1 MDKSNGVLKG
11 AYLSKQR
18 ELSKLVRK
26 AKRNYARTNQL
37 KLLEDQRKK
46 PSAFWQYIKRLDS
59 APHVTLPNSIE
70 NSEGR
75 LVENPIEVRE
85 EWKSY
90 FKKLLNPTTCTSDH
104 NISDDPPPP
113 QRSTLVQEDSLKFLN
128 EEISLEQL

>member
-26 AKRNYARTNQL
+26 VKRNYARTNQL
-37 KLLEDQRKK
+37 KLLEDQRKN
-46 PSAFWQYIKRLDS
+46 PSAFRQYI
-59 APHVTLPNSIE
+59 PNSIE

-85 EWKSY
+85 EWKCY
-90 FKKLLNPTTCTSDH
+90 FKKLLNPTACTSYQM
-104 NISDDPPPP
+104 IPP
-113 QRSTLVQEDSLKFLN
+113 REAH
-128 EEISLEQL
+128 